1 MMWLLFF
8 ILGVSVFFLVLNWY
22 ESKHNPYW

>member
-8 ILGVSVFFLVLNWY
+8 ILCVTVFFLVLDWY